1 MDYQEHFNSFLQR
14 NDLKN
19 KTKALEKI
27 QYLLNTLPKYTRLEN
42 QILHDLLTLHYFF
55 YNYTASFS
63 LLNIHLIQHVI
74 DQIIVFIFILKADLN
89 QILVI

>member
-1 MDYQEHFNSFLQR
+1 MYVFYHFFNYFCFLCKKLTMDYQERFNSFLQR

-42 QILHDLLTLHYFF
+42 QILHDLLTLHSFF
-55 YNYTASFS
+55 
-63 LLNIHLIQHVI
+63 L
-74 DQIIVFIFILKADLN
+74 
-89 QILVI
+89 